1 MKVISAIVV
10 VFCVHV
16 ANTSWADELSNI
28 DDAFSFIERSSD
40 KSAALYHSII
50 SGNLNQSDAA
60 TLSAI
65 ENISTDP
72 NVQLPDMVVASL
84 GLQFLSANIT
94 NGTSP
99 LLLEDI
105 SDLYEKAKANF
116 MSDRL
121 QLRNFLS
128 CTLYGNKKVKY
139 TLKALDTLVD
149 ANDEYFNQVHM
160 RHFRETDQLTQSLA
174 AQMYGMVTRETVF
187 MAKTYRAIL
196 NFHKRYPESV
206 LDERIDVALL
216 LRNLAVGYNQ
226 MRAQSLELST
236 KRLIKQL
243 ENEGV
248 IPAASLRNRVYSYI
262 EIEHIPWLVSTSTR
276 L

>member
-1 MKVISAIVV
+1 MKILLATLVV
-10 VFCVHV
+10 LCAHL
-16 ANTSWADELSNI
+16 ANASWANELSNI
-28 DDAFSFIERSSD
+28 NAFPFIERTSD
-40 KSAALYHSII
+40 QSATLYHSIA
-50 SGNLNQSDAA
+50 SGNLNQSEAS
-60 TLSAI
+60 TLRAI
-65 ENISTDP
+65 ENILTEP

-84 GLQFLSANIT
+84 GLQFLSANIV

-99 LLLEDI
+99 LFLEDI
-105 SDLYEKAKANF
+105 SDLYEKAKANLKN
-116 MSDRL
+116 DRL
-121 QLRNFLS
+121 QRRNFLS
-128 CTLYGNKKVKY
+128 CMLYGNKKVKY

-149 ANDEYFNQVHM
+149 ANDEYFNQVQM
-160 RHFRETDQLTQSLA
+160 RHFRDTDQLTRSLA

-187 MAKTYRAIL
+187 MAKTHRAIL

-248 IPAASLRNRVYSYI
+248 IPAASLTNRVYSYI
-262 EIEHIPWLVSTSTR
+262 EIEHLPWLASTSTH